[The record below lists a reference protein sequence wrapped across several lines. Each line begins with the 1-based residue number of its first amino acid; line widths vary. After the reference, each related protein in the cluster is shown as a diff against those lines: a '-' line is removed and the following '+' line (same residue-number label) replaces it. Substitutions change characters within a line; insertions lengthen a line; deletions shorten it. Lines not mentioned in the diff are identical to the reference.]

1 VQQQE
6 NVVFSQCHF
15 ILKNEDLPRQARDKH
30 RKSSE
35 NGTTTRFCRLLT
47 RVPGINVL
55 SLGAAEPGNFEE
67 HLKALS

>member
-1 VQQQE
+1 M
-6 NVVFSQCHF
+6 
-15 ILKNEDLPRQARDKH
+15 LKNEDLPRQARDKH